1 MSKRKGGRKTR
12 SEKLEILKVDLQK
25 KLAERDKLNEK
36 IKEISAQITE
46 IEQYFLLQ
54 EAAKLKKT
62 LDKKGISIDDVTNA
76 IESGQL
82 NLPSSS
88 QG

>member
-1 MSKRKGGRKTR
+1 MSKSKGGRKTR

-25 KLAERDKLNEK
+25 KLAERVKLNEK
-36 IKEISAQITE
+36 IKEISAQIAE

-54 EAAKLKKT
+54 EATKLKET
-62 LDKKGISIDDVTNA
+62 LDKKGISIDDVTKA

-88 QG
+88 QE

>member
-1 MSKRKGGRKTR
+1 MSKSKGGRKTR

-25 KLAERDKLNEK
+25 KLTERDKLNEE
-36 IKEISAQITE
+36 IKEISAQIEE
-46 IEQYFLLQ
+46 IEKYFLLQ
-54 EAAKLKKT
+54 EAAKLKET
-62 LDKKGISIDDVTNA
+62 LDKKGISIDDVTKA

>member
-25 KLAERDKLNEK
+25 KLAERVKLNEK
-36 IKEISAQITE
+36 IKEISAQIAE

-54 EAAKLKKT
+54 EATKLKET
-62 LDKKGISIDDVTNA
+62 LDKKGISIDDVTKA

-88 QG
+88 QE

>member
-1 MSKRKGGRKTR
+1 MSISKVGRKTR

-36 IKEISAQITE
+36 IKEISAQIAE

-54 EAAKLKKT
+54 KAAKLMET
-62 LDKKGISIDDVTNA
+62 LDKKGVSIDDVTKA

>member
-1 MSKRKGGRKTR
+1 MSRSKVGRKTR

-25 KLAERDKLNEK
+25 KLAERDELNEK
-36 IKEISAQITE
+36 IKEISAQIAE

-54 EAAKLKKT
+54 KAAKLKET
-62 LDKKGISIDDVTNA
+62 LDKKGISIDDVTKA

>member
-12 SEKLEILKVDLQK
+12 GEKLEILKVDLQK
-25 KLAERDKLNEK
+25 KLAERDKLNEE
-36 IKEISAQITE
+36 IKEISAQIAE

-54 EAAKLKKT
+54 KAAKLKET

>member
-1 MSKRKGGRKTR
+1 MSRSKVGRKAR

-36 IKEISAQITE
+36 IKEISAQIAE

-54 EAAKLKKT
+54 KAAKLKET
-62 LDKKGISIDDVTNA
+62 LDKKGVSIDDVTKA

>member
-1 MSKRKGGRKTR
+1 MSKSKGGRKTR

-25 KLAERDKLNEK
+25 KLAERVKLNEK
-36 IKEISAQITE
+36 IKEISAQIAE

>member
-1 MSKRKGGRKTR
+1 MSRSKVGRKTR

-36 IKEISAQITE
+36 IKEISAQIAE

-54 EAAKLKKT
+54 KAAKLKET
-62 LDKKGISIDDVTNA
+62 LDKKGVSIDDVTKA

>member
-1 MSKRKGGRKTR
+1 MSKSKGGRKTR

-36 IKEISAQITE
+36 IKEISAQIAE

-62 LDKKGISIDDVTNA
+62 LDKKGISIDDVTKA

-88 QG
+88 QE

>member
-1 MSKRKGGRKTR
+1 MSISKGGRKTR

>member
-1 MSKRKGGRKTR
+1 MSKKKGGRKTR

-25 KLAERDKLNEK
+25 KLAERVKLNEK
-36 IKEISAQITE
+36 IKEISAQIAE

-54 EAAKLKKT
+54 EATKLKET
-62 LDKKGISIDDVTNA
+62 LDKKGISIDDVTKA

-88 QG
+88 QE

>member
-1 MSKRKGGRKTR
+1 MSKSKGGRKTR

-36 IKEISAQITE
+36 IKEISAQIAE

-54 EAAKLKKT
+54 EATKLKET
-62 LDKKGISIDDVTNA
+62 LDKKGISIDDVTKA

-88 QG
+88 QE

>member
-1 MSKRKGGRKTR
+1 MSKSKGGRKTR

-88 QG
+88 QE

>member
-1 MSKRKGGRKTR
+1 MSKSKGGRKTR

-25 KLAERDKLNEK
+25 KLAERAKLNEK
-36 IKEISAQITE
+36 IKEISAQIAE

-54 EAAKLKKT
+54 EAAKLKET
-62 LDKKGISIDDVTNA
+62 LDKKGISIDDVTKA

-82 NLPSSS
+82 NLPSSN